1 MNRRRVISSLTLLA
15 MLTSAALAD
24 EGGSVSLRLTATTAL
39 EFSHTPMD
47 PTIDFG
53 AFVREAKRDGVF
65 DPNSIEVWNMA
76 TGERV
81 PHAITEDF
89 ADGDR
94 GRVEF
99 VIADR
104 QHTRFEIWFRTV
116 SERPPLQPPSQV
128 PAVGVGD
135 LLRYNAGVPRPITL
149 FYSMGLHDL
158 NGDGTADLVGTWN
171 YAYRPGSPWDGVICY
186 PRAGEN
192 SVLEFGDL
200 TRLRYDDG
208 ERRFFSHIY
217 MAAAFADFNGDG
229 LIDLV
234 RTRQGATAAGF
245 FLNTGER
252 DPGGMP
258 VFKPA
263 GSATVSGWQACR
275 AVDLD
280 GDGAIDLVVD
290 GKYVR
295 NTNSNGWPFEPAAPV
310 PLNAGR
316 QPCFLDVDRDDKRD
330 AICLHGGESVQP
342 DFYRIA
348 WRKNLGGDPPQFG
361 DEQLME
367 DIDAPLGTAV
377 STYRDGD
384 ETGLLVQHNAF
395 QEISFF
401 RLVAHAEAPKFERRG
416 RAESRS
422 AVLSLSDQAWPCLC
436 DWDADG
442 DVDLLVGGG
451 YGWPRIVIN
460 EGTRTKPAYAEPQFI
475 LADGEPIRL
484 IRNKLLGDPPN
495 GHDMGYPYP
504 DFVDWDADGLPDLVL
519 PNETNRLYWYKNVGT
534 QQQPRFAERRQIEC
548 DGFADTA
555 ELRALSAT
563 RAANPGS
570 NNGVYPLEP
579 EQPFFWRT
587 GVAIAD
593 FNGDNLP
600 DLVTHDGYKR
610 VATLFERFRR
620 EDGSL
625 RLRKGPVLKLED
637 GTPIND
643 AIVGRTAHWTESFR
657 AVDWDQDGLQDL
669 MYSIAGA
676 HHGALDGGSIY
687 LLRNT
692 GTPTDPQFAPP
703 VAMRCFGEPIRI
715 TNHGPNAWP
724 GDYDGD
730 GQPDIVACVEWS
742 VYPYY
747 AHAALMMPERPQYTL
762 ELLPS
767 PPNSRPGQPEEQP

>member
-1 MNRRRVISSLTLLA
+1 MNGRVWILILIGILTP
-15 MLTSAALAD
+15 AA
-24 EGGSVSLRLTATTAL
+24 EGDDVPFLRLRLEVTTPL
-39 EFSHTPMD
+39 VYRNTPLD

-53 AFVREAKRDGVF
+53 KFVKQAELAGVF
-65 DPNSIEVWNMA
+65 DPGSVEIRNVA
-76 TGERV
+76 TGEMV
-81 PHAITEDF
+81 PHAMTEDF
-89 ADGDR
+89 AYGDR

-99 VIADR
+99 VIADPR
-104 QHTRFEIWFRTV
+104 HTQYDIRFNTAK
-116 SERPPLQPPSQV
+116 ERPPSQLQAKT

-135 LLRYNAGVPRPITL
+135 LLRFNAGVPRPITL

-158 NGDGTADLVGTWN
+158 NGDGAADLVGTWN

-186 PRAGEN
+186 PRVGET
-192 SVLEFGDL
+192 SAMEFGDL

-234 RTRQGATAAGF
+234 RTRSGPNAAGF

-258 VFKPA
+258 LFKPA
-263 GSATVSGWQACR
+263 GSASVSGWQACR

-280 GDGAIDLVVD
+280 GDGATDLVVD
-290 GKYVR
+290 GQYVR
-295 NTNSNGWPFEPAAPV
+295 NTNPDGWPFEGAAPV
-310 PLNAGR
+310 PLDAGR
-316 QPCFLDVDRDDKRD
+316 RPCFLDVDHDGKLD
-330 AICLHGGESVQP
+330 AVCLHGGESTQP

-348 WRKNLGGDPPQFG
+348 WRENLGGDPPQFG
-361 DEQLME
+361 DEQLL
-367 DIDAPLGTAV
+367 DNIDAPLGTAV
-377 STYRDGD
+377 SVYHDGD
-384 ETGLLVQHNAF
+384 EVGLMVQHNAF

-401 RLVAHAEAPKFERRG
+401 RLVADAQSPRFEWRG
-416 RAESRS
+416 RAESLS
-422 AVLSLSDQAWPCLC
+422 AVMSLSDQAWPCLC
-436 DWDADG
+436 DWDNDG
-442 DVDLLVGGG
+442 DVDLLIGGG

-504 DFVDWDADGLPDLVL
+504 DFVDWDADGLRDLVL

-534 QQQPRFAERRQIEC
+534 PHQPRFAERRQIEC
-548 DGFADTA
+548 EGFADTA

-563 RAANPGS
+563 RASDPKS

-593 FNGDNLP
+593 FNGDGLS

-610 VATLFERFRR
+610 VATLFTRFRG

-625 RLRKGPVLKLED
+625 RLRKGPVLTLED

-657 AVDWDQDGLQDL
+657 AVDWDRDGLQDL
-669 MYSIAGA
+669 IYSVSGA
-676 HHGALDGGSIY
+676 HHGTLDGGSIY

-692 GTPTDPQFAPP
+692 GTPTEPQFAPP

-715 TNHGPNAWP
+715 TNHGPHAWP

-730 GQPDIVACVEWS
+730 GQPDLVACVEWS

-747 AHAALMMPERPQYTL
+747 AHAALMMPERPKYRL
-762 ELLPS
+762 ELSPS
-767 PPNSRPGQPEEQP
+767 PPDRHAGQNEDQP